1 MTREFIDEM
10 KEALIEEKT
19 QIISKIAKQDSD
31 FKELIDSKTVND
43 SIDSVTEELAFRS
56 IQLTA
61 THEYNK
67 LQAINNAISRVHNK
81 QYGYCFQ
88 CGKEIPENRLR
99 AIPYAVVCVE
109 CKNNQEKIDNKRR

>member
-1 MTREFIDEM
+1 VTREFIDEM
-10 KEALIEEKT
+10 KEALIEDKLA
-19 QIISKIAKQDSD
+19 IIKKIAKQDSD

-43 SIDSVTEELAFRS
+43 SIDSVTEELAFGK
-56 IQLTA
+56 IQFTA

-67 LQAINNAISRVHNK
+67 LQAINNALSRIHHK

-99 AIPYAVVCVE
+99 VIPYAVVCVA
-109 CKNNQEKIDNKRR
+109 CKNNQEKLTARQR

>member
-10 KEALIEEKT
+10 KEALKAEKNA
-19 QIISKIAKQDSD
+19 ILDKLARQDSD
-31 FKELIDSKTVND
+31 FKDLVSAKTIND
-43 SIDSVTEELAFRS
+43 SIDSVTEELAFS
-56 IQLTA
+56 KIQFTA
-61 THEYNK
+61 VHDYNK
-67 LQAINNAISRVHNK
+67 LQAINNAISRIHNK

-109 CKNNQEKIDNKRR
+109 CKNNQEKETFRRR